1 MREQRYGQIKILCM
15 EMKGLT
21 GTIGAK
27 KMHVVINE
35 IHQYLIYKKPELL
48 DNYIDRYNKEL
59 TGLNKSIATYL
70 AL

>member
-1 MREQRYGQIKILCM
+1 M
-15 EMKGLT
+15 EMKGIT

-27 KMHVVINE
+27 NMHVVINE

-48 DNYIDRYNKEL
+48 DNYIEKYKKEL
-59 TGLNKSIATYL
+59 DRLNSSIATYL